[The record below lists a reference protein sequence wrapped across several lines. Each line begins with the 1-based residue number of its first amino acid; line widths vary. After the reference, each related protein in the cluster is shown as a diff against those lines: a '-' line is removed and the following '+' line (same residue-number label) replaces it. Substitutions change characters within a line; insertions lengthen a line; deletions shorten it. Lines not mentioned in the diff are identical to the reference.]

1 MKETIKHS
9 KKINQRLRAKEI
21 LRRHLEEGT
30 LSDDD
35 SNISSE
41 DCEDNEALFAMME
54 DDDRKNHLKG
64 LWRKA
69 YLKGRAGA

>member
-1 MKETIKHS
+1 
-9 KKINQRLRAKEI
+9 
-21 LRRHLEEGT
+21 LEEGT

-35 SNISSE
+35 SNITSE

-64 LWRKA
+64 LWKKLTLKVELGLKLFDSLQTLQGRYIYLE
-69 YLKGRAGA
+69 YLKN